1 MKNKI
6 CKNEFFFFMK
16 KTYEYGISLPV
27 PGLKFWRKKISR
39 LLIKLRILGKECPR
53 PGGAKLMCAV
63 QIFSTFFALT
73 VKFGP
78 NLDDKKQKKIY
89 AGPKKFRVTAL
100 VRFQIFWEF

>member
-1 MKNKI
+1 
-6 CKNEFFFFMK
+6 MK

-78 NLDDKKQKKIY
+78 NLDDRKQKKY
-89 AGPKKFRVTAL
+89 MPAL
-100 VRFQIFWEF
+100 KSFALQPL